1 MNYTKLEFRG
11 DGLTFFLYLLGSYI
25 FTIITLYIGI
35 PWVYCWRVKWYQS
48 NLYLDNRRLH
58 FRGTGAQV
66 FGLFIVILLASI
78 FTLGLY
84 IPFGMVRL
92 EKWKWENTFFEDE
105 ILQKKNIP
113 VKSEVKKI
121 NVSSKNNTSSELLK
135 SEKSNLLLPA
145 ENSEKE
151 KSKITITEEKDF
163 TCLNCGSLITLE
175 GDELKQS
182 TYTCPVCQNVN
193 RIQS

>member
-1 MNYTKLEFRG
+1 MDYSKLEFRG
-11 DGLTFFLYLLGSYI
+11 DGLTYLFYLIGSYI
-25 FTIITLYIGI
+25 FVIVTLYIAA
-35 PWVYCWRVKWYQS
+35 PWIYCWRIKWFQS
-48 NLYLDNRRLH
+48 NLYIDNRRLH

-66 FGLFIVILLASI
+66 FGLFIIILFASI

-84 IPFGMVRL
+84 IPFGIIRI

-121 NVSSKNNTSSELLK
+121 NVSSKNATGSELLK

-151 KSKITITEEKDF
+151 KSKIIITEEKDF